1 MPEYFS
7 PVSFLLC
14 TGMKTSKRRK
24 TLYDKVKGNAPSFR
38 PRYLLQLC
46 RRPQPQNA
54 HINRHSILMF
64 HAATIGQTIGEKQLV
79 NRSVKN
85 GCNRF
90 CE

>member
-54 HINRHSILMF
+54 HINRHSILVF
-64 HAATIGQTIGEKQLV
+64 HAATVKEKILANQYI
-79 NRSVKN
+79 KN
-85 GCNRF
+85 DRNRF
-90 CE
+90 

>member
-1 MPEYFS
+1 MPEYFF

-54 HINRHSILMF
+54 HINRHSIMMF
-64 HAATIGQTIGEKQLV
+64 HAATIGQTIGEKQSV
-79 NRSVKN
+79 TRSVKN